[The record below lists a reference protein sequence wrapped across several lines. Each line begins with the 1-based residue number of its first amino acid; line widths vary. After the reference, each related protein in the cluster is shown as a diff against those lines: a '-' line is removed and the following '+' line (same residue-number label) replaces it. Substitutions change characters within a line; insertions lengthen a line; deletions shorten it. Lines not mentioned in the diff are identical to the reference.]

1 MVNSVIMYDRT
12 IKNDM
17 QSKLFQGRALILYG
31 ARQTGKTTLA
41 KQILGEASGKTL
53 YMNCDEP
60 DVRLALEGRSSSEL
74 RAWVGDARF
83 LVIDEAQRVENIGMT
98 LKLMVDEIPD
108 LQVLATGSSSFTL
121 ANRIQEP
128 LTGRKYVFH
137 LHPLSTRE
145 LLQKDGEIETRRLL
159 RRRMVFGQYPDV
171 AQAGEKDAADILRE
185 LTGSYLYQDVL
196 MWKDIRKPDLLD
208 RLLRAL
214 ALQVGNEVSFNELA
228 QTLGVD
234 KATVSTYLDVLEQA
248 FVVFRLNSFSRNLRT
263 ELRKSR
269 KVYFWDN
276 GIRNALLNNLNPL
289 ELRSDVGA
297 LWENFLVVERIK
309 RQQNDRH
316 HFQPYFWRTHQQQ
329 EIDYLEDENGKLLA
343 AEFKWK
349 TGQKSRAPKP
359 FSDAYPAAEF
369 LRVDPDNWL
378 KFVG

>member
-1 MVNSVIMYDRT
+1 M
-12 IKNDM
+12 IKDDM

-41 KQILGEASGKTL
+41 KQIMSECSGRKL

-74 RAWVGDARF
+74 KAWVGDARL
-83 LVIDEAQRVENIGMT
+83 LVIDEAQRVENIGLT
-98 LKLMVDEIPD
+98 LKLIVDEIPD
-108 LQVLATGSSSFTL
+108 LQVLATGSSSFAL

-128 LTGRKYVFH
+128 LTGRKFVFH
-137 LHPLSTRE
+137 LHPLSTGE
-145 LLQKDGEIETRRLL
+145 VLQKDGEIETRRLL
-159 RRRMVFGQYPDV
+159 QRRMVFGQYPDV
-171 AQAGEKDAADILRE
+171 VQSGEKEAVDILRE
-185 LTGSYLYQDVL
+185 LTGSYLFQDVL

-214 ALQVGNEVSFNELA
+214 ALQIGSEVSYNELS

-234 KATVSTYLDVLEQA
+234 KNTVSTYLDVLEQA
-248 FVVFRLNSFSRNLRT
+248 FVVFRMSPFSRNLRT

-289 ELRSDVGA
+289 ELRNDVGA

-309 RQQNDRH
+309 RQQNQRRLFH
-316 HFQPYFWRTHQQQ
+316 PYFWRTHQQQ
-329 EIDYLEDENGKLLA
+329 EIDYLEEENGKLLA
-343 AEFKWK
+343 VEFKWK
-349 TGQKSRAPKP
+349 RGRKSRPPKA
-359 FSDAYPAAEF
+359 FTDAYPEADF
-369 LRVDPDNWL
+369 LHVNPENWIT
-378 KFVG
+378 FAG

>member
-297 LWENFLVVERIK
+297 LWENFLVVEPPGTPQRCGCALGK
-309 RQQNDRH
+309 
-316 HFQPYFWRTHQQQ
+316 FSGGGAHQTST
-329 EIDYLEDENGKLLA
+329 K
-343 AEFKWK
+343 
-349 TGQKSRAPKP
+349 
-359 FSDAYPAAEF
+359 
-369 LRVDPDNWL
+369 
-378 KFVG
+378 

>member
-1 MVNSVIMYDRT
+1 MYDRS
-12 IKNDM
+12 IKQNI
-17 QSKLFQGRALILYG
+17 QSKLYKGRAIIVYG
-31 ARQTGKTTLA
+31 ARQTGKTTLV
-41 KQILGEASGKTL
+41 KQILNESEGKTL
-53 YMNCDEP
+53 FMNCDEP

-74 RAWVGDARF
+74 RAWVGDAR
-83 LVIDEAQRVENIGMT
+83 LVVIDEAQRVENIGLT
-98 LKLMVDEIPD
+98 LKLMVDTLPD
-108 LQVLATGSSSFTL
+108 VQVLATGSSSFAL

-128 LTGRKYVFH
+128 LTGRKFVFH
-137 LHPLSTRE
+137 LHPFSTQE
-145 LLQKDGEIETRRLL
+145 LWRKDGKIETRRLL
-159 RRRMVFGQYPDV
+159 GRRMVFGQYPDV
-171 AQAGEKDAADILRE
+171 VQAGVRDAGDILRE

-214 ALQVGNEVSFNELA
+214 ALQIGNEVSYNELA

-234 KATVSTYLDVLEQA
+234 KGTVSTYLDVLEQA

-309 RQQNDRH
+309 RQQNENH
-316 HFQPYFWRTHQQQ
+316 PFQPYFWRTHQQQ
-329 EIDYLEDENGKLLA
+329 EIDYLEDAGGKLIA

-349 TGQKSRAPKP
+349 PCQTVRAPKP
-359 FSDAYPAAEF
+359 FTVAYPSAEF
-369 LRVDPDNWL
+369 LRVDPENWL
-378 KFVG
+378 EFVG